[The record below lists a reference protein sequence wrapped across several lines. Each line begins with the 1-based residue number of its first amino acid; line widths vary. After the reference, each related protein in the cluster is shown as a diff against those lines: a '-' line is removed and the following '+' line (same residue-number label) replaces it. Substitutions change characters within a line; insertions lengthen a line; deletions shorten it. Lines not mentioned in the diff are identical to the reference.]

1 MITFKLHVTL
11 WTTCRMSCCHPR
23 KPEHA
28 MIDIFLEQRNIM
40 YTDGRMPDNMQFYA
54 VQPIKFVV
62 EKRRSHKCVFRNI
75 LLKLVLKF
83 FRNTFQGV
91 FLFLNILTCF

>member
-1 MITFKLHVTL
+1 
-11 WTTCRMSCCHPR
+11 
-23 KPEHA
+23 

-75 LLKLVLKF
+75 LLKLVLKLLEIPFREFIF
-83 FRNTFQGV
+83 F
-91 FLFLNILTCF
+91 

>member
-23 KPEHA
+23 KPEHV

-75 LLKLVLKF
+75 LLKLVLKLLEIPFREFIF
-83 FRNTFQGV
+83 F
-91 FLFLNILTCF
+91 